1 MPSEV
6 TLLEIPP
13 CQTPMCGVAYSC
25 SYVLLIIATTLLYS
39 IRKYSNI
46 RSFEFELIDMI
57 NEPLVSTLMY
67 IDVAENVR
75 EFDRINGPLTSR
87 DVYFHFLE
95 MLAMVVS
102 ESSFGANVCLRRP
115 VGSTT
120 TSGSCYHYFGI
131 SQQCI

>member
-1 MPSEV
+1 
-6 TLLEIPP
+6 
-13 CQTPMCGVAYSC
+13 MCGVAYSC

-75 EFDRINGPLTSR
+75 EFDRIN
-87 DVYFHFLE
+87 
-95 MLAMVVS
+95 
-102 ESSFGANVCLRRP
+102 
-115 VGSTT
+115 
-120 TSGSCYHYFGI
+120 
-131 SQQCI
+131 